1 MPKKPEKSFAVF
13 DRRAGRV
20 IDLYATE
27 PQAKAAKARRE
38 FADGTLTRYEV
49 RDLSLAPLRH
59 VDGR

>member
-1 MPKKPEKSFAVF
+1 MSNSPQKSYAVF

-20 IDLYATE
+20 IDLYGTE
-27 PQAKAAKARRE
+27 EQAKAAMARRQ

-49 RDLSLAPLRH
+49 RNLTLANVRH